1 VLRRKKSAHDPNHG
15 IPEGD
20 QGGRRGHARTS
31 FAKFWIAWYV
41 SLVLLWL
48 LFVDTFARSEV
59 VLGLVAAAVAATA
72 ADLVRAQDLVRF
84 RLELPWLGGLHRL
97 PWQILGDCRLLA
109 VALWRQ
115 LTGRAVH
122 GAFRAL
128 PFPRERD
135 DARSAARRALVT
147 GTVSLTPNTYVVGI
161 EGDEG
166 VMLVHQLV
174 PEAANPVPDSMLED
188 PS

>member
-1 VLRRKKSAHDPNHG
+1 VLRRS
-15 IPEGD
+15 
-20 QGGRRGHARTS
+20 R
-31 FAKFWIAWYV
+31 FWIAWYV
-41 SLVLLWL
+41 PLVLLWL

-84 RLELPWLGGLHRL
+84 RLEVPWLRDLSRL
-97 PWQILGDCRLLA
+97 PWQVLDDSRLLA

-115 LTGRAVH
+115 LTGRPVH

-128 PFPRERD
+128 PFPLERD
-135 DARSAARRALVT
+135 DACSAARRALVT

-174 PEAANPVPDSMLED
+174 PEAANPVPTSMLET
-188 PS
+188 PR